1 MSFKFEHPSS
11 YKKTNINVDKK
22 ISYPERE
29 LDKDDIMKLASDY
42 PDEAIIDISEM
53 LMQFEGW
60 KEDNP
65 GKSYDDFL
73 EDMDLKRKSFSDGG
87 STESLGDLY
96 DAYEK
101 GIDVMPS
108 ESVGDYIRR
117 IRAAE
122 KASS

>member
-1 MSFKFEHPSS
+1 MSFKFKHPSK
-11 YKKTNINVDKK
+11 YKKGNINVDKK

-29 LDKDDIMKLASDY
+29 LDKDAIMKLASDY

-101 GIDVMPS
+101 GIDVMPG
-108 ESVGDYIRR
+108 ETITEYVRR
-117 IRAAE
+117 IRNLE
-122 KASS
+122 DK